1 MNKMSR
7 KVTAS
12 SAKAT
17 LAANK
22 AAANSRNKSILNPTA
37 PTSRPVGINR
47 KENLKVSEMPNLFE
61 KDSKTDDCSKILSSS
76 MSSGN
81 NSSNGGDL
89 RQKSKIIKYKD
100 GRTDLQEIES
110 LYDDYL
116 VSELMRMNAENNC
129 NETCKKINDEVLD
142 MWSSI
147 EMLRGE
153 VLKIQETNE
162 LSKRMLEFYNAADS
176 ESPNISSNIDSKL
189 PETSRKLKEL
199 AYALEQSRH
208 HLKVLGATIDPNED
222 TDIPLLKVLNETLAQ
237 LSIEYGERNTFSYGK
252 TASQMSKL
260 NNDLENSI
268 SAFDDCKELLK
279 RLKTST
285 LHAASLMLSKQ
296 TVEDS
301 KQDEVGKEFDND
313 FNFTKCAMEEIIHY
327 EDK

>member
-1 MNKMSR
+1 MSR

-12 SAKAT
+12 SAKASF
-17 LAANK
+17 AANK
-22 AAANSRNKSILNPTA
+22 VAATSRNKSILNPTA
-37 PTSRPVGINR
+37 LTLRPVGINR
-47 KENLKVSEMPNLFE
+47 KENLKVSEMPNLLE
-61 KDSKTDDCSKILSSS
+61 KDGKTDDCSKILSSS

-162 LSKRMLEFYNAADS
+162 LSKGMLEFYNAADS
-176 ESPNISSNIDSKL
+176 ESPSISSNIDSKL

-222 TDIPLLKVLNETLAQ
+222 TEVPLLKVLNETLAQ
-237 LSIEYGERNTFSYGK
+237 LSIEYGERKTFSYGK

-313 FNFTKCAMEEIIHY
+313 FNFTKCAMEEIIYY